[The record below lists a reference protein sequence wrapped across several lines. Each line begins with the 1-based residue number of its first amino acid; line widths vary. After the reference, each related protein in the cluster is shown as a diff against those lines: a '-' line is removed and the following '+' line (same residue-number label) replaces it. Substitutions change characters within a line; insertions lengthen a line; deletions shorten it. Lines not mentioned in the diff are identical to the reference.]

1 MSSAYQPHPQQQQQ
15 PVQRTM
21 SNNTYTNGNTNA
33 NGSGELK
40 PNMNGASAHGEG
52 GYQGSGGMVGR
63 FITPGGNPIDT
74 TQPAFPVFHRR

>member
-1 MSSAYQPHPQQQQQ
+1 
-15 PVQRTM
+15 
-21 SNNTYTNGNTNA
+21 
-33 NGSGELK
+33 LK